1 MNQPAELDGIE
12 ILIPKAI
19 RDRRKMVMRESCVDF
34 GALIDALPSASPS
47 PLDGALSAALAET
60 DADTCKAWIARA
72 IRALPTQADM
82 IVEHYDGTL

>member
-12 ILIPKAI
+12 ILIPKVI
-19 RDRRKMVMRESCVDF
+19 RDRRKTVMRESCVDF

-47 PLDGALSAALAET
+47 PLDGVLSAALAEA